1 MLASN
6 KYRSPC
12 AGPLFILASVCID
25 LYGAVIL
32 FTTFEDSERYSWVKP
47 VLRSRVVIE
56 LLFLFFVSFGD
67 LKELGG
73 FIYFNVNW
81 SQTCNAEG
89 FI

>member
-1 MLASN
+1 VLASN
-6 KYRSPC
+6 KYGSPC

-32 FTTFEDSERYSWVKP
+32 FTIFEDSERYSWVKP
-47 VLRSRVVIE
+47 VFCSRVVIE
-56 LLFLFFVSFGD
+56 LLLLFFVSFGD

-81 SQTCNAEG
+81 S
-89 FI
+89 